1 MTQEEVYNHIT
12 NNPKGLYFV
21 HGKAGSG
28 KTYLIRKIASSMY
41 GCQVLVPTNMAASL
55 YVGARTIHSFFYGAL
70 DDLEEGYMNPSNL
83 DINPGKAHSLVYTL
97 KKISLLVFDEVSMVR
112 ADLMEM
118 VNRICQIALSNN
130 EPFGGIPT
138 VFVGDLFQLP
148 PIVSDD
154 AVYEYLKKEYSG
166 IYFFNSHIIQSSLS
180 QLKYFELTKSFR
192 QANDPKFVEI
202 LDTFRQRLTAKQK
215 VELLDAVNSR
225 VSDSLPEDA
234 IYIASSNEEVRQ
246 INDYKLSKIQGT
258 EQIIDAE
265 YTIKKK
271 NDNDYVTLKHSELP
285 TKEDICEIIV
295 PSAYDAQL
303 RFKIGARVMLTK
315 NSKHFGYINGDFGI
329 IRDFDGES
337 FTISLEKGNVIQCPN
352 PNDRYK
358 ANQITERRYNMEYDA
373 QRHILIRKTPYVQKT
388 RQFPLK
394 LAYAFTIHKAQG
406 QTYDKVILDL
416 KSHIFA
422 PGQLYVA
429 LSRAKTLNGLFLT
442 KPVTYSDIIS
452 DESIFDFLDIMRHT
466 SCVKPMEEIRH
477 ASNSTI
483 LTTYN
488 NLISSIYD
496 NEDNS
501 SVKEYLLFILS
512 CFKTLMLA
520 QEYKKALME
529 LRKVIDMLLSSYQ
542 IDSITQQKI
551 CNCVGQEITSDKECE
566 QLVIN
571 ILNEYRHIISYPKK
585 QYQSEN
591 RTISIE
597 LSK

>member
-1 MTQEEVYNHIT
+1 MTQEEVYNHLT
-12 NNPKGLYFV
+12 DNPQGLYFI

-28 KTYLIRKIASSMY
+28 KTYLIKKVASAVH

-55 YVGARTIHSFFYGAL
+55 YVGARTIHSFFHGAL

-83 DINPGKAHSLVYTL
+83 DTNPGKARSLTYTL
-97 KKISLLVFDEVSMVR
+97 QKISMLVFDEVSMVR

-118 VNRICQIALSNN
+118 VNRICQIALSCNK
-130 EPFGGIPT
+130 PFGGIPT

-154 AVYEYLKKEYSG
+154 AVYDYLKKEYSG
-166 IYFFNSHIIQSSLS
+166 IYFFNSHVIQSSLL
-180 QLKYFELTKSFR
+180 QLKYYELTKSFR

-202 LDTFRQRLTAKQK
+202 LDTFRQRLTTKQK
-215 VELLDAVNSR
+215 VDLLDAINSR
-225 VSDSLPEDA
+225 VTDITPEDA

-246 INDYKLSKIQGT
+246 INEYKLSRIQGT

-271 NDNDYVTLKHSELP
+271 KNNDYVTLRHSELP
-285 TKEDICEIIV
+285 SKEDICEIIV
-295 PSAYDAQL
+295 PSAYDSQL

-315 NSKHFGYINGDFGI
+315 NSKYFGYINGDFGI
-329 IRDFDGES
+329 IRDFNGES

-352 PNDRYK
+352 PNDKYK
-358 ANQITERRYNMEYDA
+358 SNQITERRYDMEYDA
-373 QRHILIRKTPYVQKT
+373 QRHILIRKTPYIQRT
-388 RQFPLK
+388 RQFPVK

-406 QTYDKVILDL
+406 QTYDKVLLDL

-466 SCVKPMEEIRH
+466 
-477 ASNSTI
+477 NQ
-483 LTTYN
+483 TTPKEDVEGVFHSALIPTYD
-488 NLISSIYD
+488 NLVGFIHD

-501 SVKEYLLFILS
+501 SVKDYLLFILS
-512 CFKTLMLA
+512 CFKTLSLA
-520 QEYKKALME
+520 HEYKKALME
-529 LRKVIDMLLSSYQ
+529 LRKAIDMLLSSYQ
-542 IDSITQQKI
+542 IDSRNQQAL
-551 CNCVGQEITSDKECE
+551 CNCISQEINSDEECE
-566 QLVIN
+566 QSIN
-571 ILNEYRHIISYPKK
+571 NIFHEYRHIINCPKK

-591 RTISIE
+591 RTISVA
-597 LSK
+597 LPS